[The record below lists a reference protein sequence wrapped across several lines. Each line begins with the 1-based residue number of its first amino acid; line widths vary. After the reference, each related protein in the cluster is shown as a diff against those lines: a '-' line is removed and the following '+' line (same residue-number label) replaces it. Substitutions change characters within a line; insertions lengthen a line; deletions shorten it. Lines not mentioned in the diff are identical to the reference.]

1 MQVKRIRD
9 LIKEG
14 QIQVIDTEKG
24 FTIRDLT

>member
-24 FTIRDLT
+24 FNLMEN